1 MEFLCMKVKDKKPME
16 DKIMKKMFI
25 AAIAA
30 IAILTGTANIAAQHE
45 TNDVGGWTEPEI
57 SELTPE
63 MQQIFDEATA
73 KLIGMNCRAIRLL
86 GREIVNGTN
95 YRFLAE
101 SQPIYPGSQKKTV
114 IITIYQ
120 DLAGNAKIL
129 DVDTN

>member
-1 MEFLCMKVKDKKPME
+1 MATLYRKVKDKKPME
-16 DKIMKKMFI
+16 DRIMKKMFI

-30 IAILTGTANIAAQHE
+30 IAILAGTANIAARQD
-45 TNDVGGWTEPEI
+45 TTDLGGWTEPEI

-63 MQQIFDEATA
+63 MQQIFNEATA

-86 GREIVNGTN
+86 GKEIVNGTN